1 MLDVNK
7 PQGHGGM
14 DWLELE
20 PEIETIHST
29 EPRCMKRAYILRG
42 IPVVAATYSVNGTRL
57 CHENL
62 ALLPKQALSVILARL
77 DSGKT

>member
-1 MLDVNK
+1 MLEIGK
-7 PQGHGGM
+7 LRGKGGM
-14 DWLELE
+14 DWLELD
-20 PEIETIHST
+20 PEIETCHST

-62 ALLPKQALSVILARL
+62 ALLPKQALLTILGRL
-77 DSGKT
+77 DAGKT